1 MDDMTIQKY
10 FERNLGETPAI
21 SAAELPNLPHF
32 ARRQFRFLNA
42 CLFGKNICLLVSSK
56 DNFKEHNLQELESV
70 CQLVYEQTGTLP
82 VFVFRNLAKQERLLL
97 IKRKIEFLVPGLQMF
112 LPQLGLELYD
122 RIPKTF
128 SPESAMLRPA
138 AQAMLLE
145 QLLTGSLQG
154 LSVNKASQVMGY
166 TAMGTLRA
174 ADQLNELKL
183 CNVVPEGRGKILN
196 FSSDRRKLWTDA
208 AEHLRNPIKKML
220 AVKNDSVLN
229 AFPFAGEYALGL
241 HSDLSVSRKCYALHQ
256 TAFKKLLD
264 SGELQLADSP
274 GSGIADV
281 QIWSYTLPSWQT
293 EVDLLSLELSFK
305 GNVDPRIKIA
315 LLELEEQRTW

>member
-1 MDDMTIQKY
+1 MDDETIQKY

-21 SAAELPNLPHF
+21 SAAELPTLPHF
-32 ARRQFRFLNA
+32 ARRQFNFLNA
-42 CLFGKNICLLVSSK
+42 CLFGKNICLLVSQK
-56 DNFKEHNLQELESV
+56 NNFQEHNFQELESI
-70 CQLVYEQTGTLP
+70 CQLVYAKNGTLP
-82 VFVFRNLAKQERLLL
+82 VFVFHNLTKRERLSL
-97 IKRKIEFLVPGLQMF
+97 ITRKIPFIVPGMQMF

-128 SPESAMLRPA
+128 STESAMLRPA

-154 LSVNKASQVMGY
+154 LSVNKASQAMGY

-174 ADQLNELKL
+174 ANQLNELKL

-208 AEHLRNPIKKML
+208 AEHLRNPVKKML
-220 AVKNDSVLN
+220 AVENDSALN
-229 AFPFAGEYALGL
+229 AFPFAGECALSL

-256 TAFKKLLD
+256 AAFKKLLD
-264 SGELQLADSP
+264 SGELQLADSQ
-274 GSGIADV
+274 GSGIADI

-293 EVDLLSLELSFK
+293 EVDLLSLELSFR